1 MAAAT
6 SKWVRLVEEIG
17 PGFARRTARH
27 DAEDSFVQESFD
39 ELKKHG
45 VFAAGVPAEL
55 GGGGATHRE
64 LCDMLRVLAHHCT
77 STALALSMHT
87 HLVATN
93 AFRWKR
99 DPAPFEK
106 LLRRVAAEGL
116 VLVSTGGSDWLAG
129 SGRAERVEGGYR
141 ITGRK
146 VFSSGSPAG
155 DLLVTCAVDEKA
167 ANGPEVLHFAVPL
180 KNDAVRI
187 HDTWKAHG
195 MRGTGSNDVEI
206 EGFFVPDAAIGGRR
220 PAGKWGPL
228 FHAVYL
234 VAFPLVY
241 SVYVGVAEAARD
253 VAVQEVKRRGPNEHA
268 TLSVGELETELLG
281 AQLALERMIG
291 LVETRE
297 PGAETTN
304 IGVRCRT
311 LAGEGAVR
319 TVEKALECVGGQ
331 SFYRKH
337 PLERLWRDVQAA
349 RFHALRPK
357 AQHQYSGR
365 FALGLDLDA

>member
-1 MAAAT
+1 MAT
-6 SKWVRLVEEIG
+6 KVSKWVRLVEELG
-17 PGFARRTARH
+17 PGFASRTARH
-27 DAEDSFVQESFD
+27 DEDDSFVKESFD

-64 LCDMLRVLAHHCT
+64 LCEMLRRLAHHCS

-93 AFRWKR
+93 AFRWRR

-116 VLVSTGGSDWLAG
+116 VLVSSGGSDWLPG

-141 ITGRK
+141 VTARK

-155 DLLVTCAVDEKA
+155 DLLSTCAIDETK
-167 ANGPEVLHFAVPL
+167 NEVIHFGVPL
-180 KNDAVRI
+180 KHEAVRI
-187 HDTWKAHG
+187 KDNWRAHG

-206 EGFFVPDAAIGGRR
+206 EGFFVPDAAIAGRR

-228 FHAVYL
+228 YHAVYL

-253 VAVQEVKRRGPNEHA
+253 IAVAEVKRRGPTELS
-268 TLSVGELETELLG
+268 TISVGELETELLG
-281 AQLALERMIG
+281 AELAVEKMVSM
-291 LVETRE
+291 VETME
-297 PGAETTN
+297 PGHDATSL
-304 IGVRCRT
+304 GVRCRT

-319 TVEKALECVGGQ
+319 TVEKAIECVGGQ
-331 SFYRKH
+331 AFFRKH

-349 RFHALRPK
+349 RFHALQRMP
-357 AQHQYSGR
+357 QLRHSGR
-365 FALGLDLDA
+365 YALGLDLDA